1 MVDTRFAKV
10 TDCRKLYKAA
20 TPFTEVKTDTPKH
33 NKAAKRFA
41 GVKTDC
47 SKYYKP
53 PTRLAEAQTYSPK
66 STRLQHP
73 LRKPKWTLQGCYK
86 LCGSQNGLY
95 EALQGFYVL

>member
-10 TDCRKLYKAA
+10 TDYRKLYKAA

-33 NKAAKRFA
+33 NKAATRFA